1 MRRLL
6 SGCGH
11 TFEGVSSRN
20 ELCPCGSGRKY
31 KRCCLDRLGV
41 VARELR
47 ERDELLGD
55 VTAWLREEHE
65 QTIQE
70 AGRETTVVRML
81 GGRTGRGMSTIWALN
96 DYVPADGGPA
106 LMARYAERPELDEPA
121 RSLARGLA
129 EARLAV
135 YRVRSTVPDVG
146 VEIEPLADGMPVLL
160 AWRDGLEH
168 LQIGEILV
176 ARVVHATAMPTVWGR
191 CARFPAETE
200 RRWKA
205 RLAAL
210 PIDPAQAALTVLGF
224 QPEDAAEPLGD
235 EIALHSM
242 TWSIEDEGAVLETLE
257 GEDVWESIGE
267 AIPGGWAF
275 AWPQEVSRGGTDLG
289 GCSEF
294 PDAIEVAR
302 LIVDERTLTV
312 FSAERGTL
320 AEIAAHLQA
329 SLRGLI
335 ASDSD
340 ALAA

>member
-81 GGRTGRGMSTIWALN
+81 GGRTGRGMSTICALN

-129 EARLAV
+129 EARLTV
-135 YRVRSTVPDVG
+135 YRVRSTVPDV
-146 VEIEPLADGMPVLL
+146 
-160 AWRDGLEH
+160 AWPAP
-168 LQIGEILV
+168 QTV
-176 ARVVHATAMPTVWGR
+176 ASSMQAGWSAATSV
-191 CARFPAETE
+191 TE
-200 RRWKA
+200 SSRSSSPR
-205 RLAAL
+205 
-210 PIDPAQAALTVLGF
+210 AQA
-224 QPEDAAEPLGD
+224 QN
-235 EIALHSM
+235 
-242 TWSIEDEGAVLETLE
+242 
-257 GEDVWESIGE
+257 
-267 AIPGGWAF
+267 
-275 AWPQEVSRGGTDLG
+275 R
-289 GCSEF
+289 
-294 PDAIEVAR
+294 
-302 LIVDERTLTV
+302 
-312 FSAERGTL
+312 
-320 AEIAAHLQA
+320 
-329 SLRGLI
+329 
-335 ASDSD
+335 
-340 ALAA
+340 